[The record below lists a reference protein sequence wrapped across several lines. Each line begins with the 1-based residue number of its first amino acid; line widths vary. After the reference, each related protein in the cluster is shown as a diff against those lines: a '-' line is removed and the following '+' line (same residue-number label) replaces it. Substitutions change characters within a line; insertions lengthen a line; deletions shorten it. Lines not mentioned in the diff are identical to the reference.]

1 MIYLAIVVLALYMLF
16 TVGFPFLMALLIA
29 LLIEPIV
36 LVMTKV
42 FFGKR
47 AIASLLL
54 CTLFLVLISGL
65 GVILGVKGVKEIIS
79 LSGTIVDY
87 IRDHYQE
94 LTDLTWTAQSII
106 GPITEN
112 LNLELNDFVKG
123 GIDSLQGLVVGVSET
138 LISMIQGVPNF
149 ILDMLI
155 FVIALYLIS
164 ITLPSIKKKILNLF
178 DAGSHHKIE
187 LVMTK
192 LYRAVFGFIRAQLII
207 SFFIYVLCLIGFLVL
222 DLKFPF
228 ATAGIVTAVDVLP
241 IFGTGSVM
249 VPLAIFYFVTKDFT
263 MGFGLLIL
271 YGILFA
277 FRRIIEPKILGDSVG
292 MGALSALGSMYVCFK
307 LVGVVGLFLG
317 PAIVILIN
325 ALISAEIL
333 KIKIKV

>member
-65 GVILGVKGVKEIIS
+65 GVILGAKGVKEIIS

-123 GIDSLQGLVVGVSET
+123 GIDSLQGLVVGISEA
-138 LISMIQGVPNF
+138 LIGMIQGVPNF

-155 FVIALYLIS
+155 FVIAFYLIS
-164 ITLPSIKKKILNLF
+164 IHCHRSRKKF
-178 DAGSHHKIE
+178 
-187 LVMTK
+187 
-192 LYRAVFGFIRAQLII
+192 
-207 SFFIYVLCLIGFLVL
+207 
-222 DLKFPF
+222 
-228 ATAGIVTAVDVLP
+228 
-241 IFGTGSVM
+241 
-249 VPLAIFYFVTKDFT
+249 
-263 MGFGLLIL
+263 
-271 YGILFA
+271 
-277 FRRIIEPKILGDSVG
+277 
-292 MGALSALGSMYVCFK
+292 
-307 LVGVVGLFLG
+307 
-317 PAIVILIN
+317 
-325 ALISAEIL
+325 
-333 KIKIKV
+333 